1 MRAAWDAKNRLLALG
16 VPLEFA
22 LYVLPNAK
30 TLRFVS
36 RGRCS
41 RCCTSGLMRTCFNAQ
56 EEIYLASM
64 DELDSC
70 PRGCIRGSARSHRPA
85 LRRPQRPHRAALH
98 RGHAL
103 LRHSRLARLPGRGAA
118 ALMSAPWRFEHELEV
133 RFRDCDPMGHVNN
146 AVYLTYLESARFAW
160 WRSAFGPLGL
170 KEHGFI
176 VARVEIDYRKP
187 ALPGDRLLIR
197 LRVDSIGR
205 SSFAVGYEIAQREDA
220 RAGGRG
226 EERAGRLRLLP
237 GPNRPSVRDPP
248 GPPRVIPLALRVL

>member
-1 MRAAWDAKNRLLALG
+1 QEPPAGPRRATRVRDVRAAECEDAPDGGVRVAARADAQVADADLLQRPG
-16 VPLEFA
+16 GD
-22 LYVLPNAK
+22 LPGGD
-30 TLRFVS
+30 
-36 RGRCS
+36 GRA
-41 RCCTSGLMRTCFNAQ
+41 RCRPP
-56 EEIYLASM
+56 LAS
-64 DELDSC
+64 E
-70 PRGCIRGSARSHRPA
+70 ARAIHRPA
-85 LRRPQRPHRAALH
+85 VRRPQRSHRAALH

-103 LRHSRLARLPGRGAA
+103 LRDPRLARLSSRGAA

-197 LRVDSIGR
+197 LRVDTVGR
-205 SSFAVGYEIAQREDA
+205 SSFAVGYEISHAKTSGPLSRAHA
-220 RAGGRG
+220 R
-226 EERAGRLRLLP
+226 
-237 GPNRPSVRDPP
+237 
-248 GPPRVIPLALRVL
+248 